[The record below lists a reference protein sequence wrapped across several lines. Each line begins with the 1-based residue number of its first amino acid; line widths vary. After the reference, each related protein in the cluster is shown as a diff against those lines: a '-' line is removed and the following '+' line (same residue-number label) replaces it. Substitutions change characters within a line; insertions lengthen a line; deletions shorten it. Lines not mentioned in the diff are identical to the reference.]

1 MRPFE
6 CPAEPTIRSPAP
18 NSTCRVGGGAHTTAM
33 YRPVPGS
40 EPLVDRRVE
49 LGRAGEE
56 AALGLYRRRGYELV
70 ARNWRCSIGEL
81 DLVVRRGGVLVFCE
95 VKTRRGSAFGAPFEA
110 VHHSKQ
116 RKLRALAQAFL
127 AQAAGAPNAR
137 FDVASVT
144 LSRSGRAQ
152 VHVFEDAF

>member
-1 MRPFE
+1 M
-6 CPAEPTIRSPAP
+6 
-18 NSTCRVGGGAHTTAM
+18 
-33 YRPVPGS
+33 
-40 EPLVDRRVE
+40 VDRRVE

-81 DLVVRRGGVLVFCE
+81 DLVVRRGGILVFCE
-95 VKTRRGSAFGAPFEA
+95 VKTRKGSAFGAPFEA
-110 VHHSKQ
+110 VHHAKQ

-127 AQAAGAPNAR
+127 SHTQDAPSVR
-137 FDVASVT
+137 FDVASVI